1 MKKMRLEAEEKSIK
15 MRIKRIKNCD
25 WFLPLLDRAQQFN
38 EITPPV
44 KRFLV
49 AIQQIIEDGKELTE
63 ELFYDIHLFILDDND
78 HKSKELEEIMEYVR
92 KEVLNLNIIDYYNFL
107 HTNKYNIPITLQNDI
122 QEWNYFEKSRTHRLN
137 KE

>member
-25 WFLPLLDRAQQFN
+25 WFLPLLYRAQQFN